1 MSFCKL
7 GAVCGRDAYPIEQIH
22 LLNAMMGQQ
31 DTAQRRMF
39 ELGKLAI
46 SAFRGKRSR
55 NAKKAKKTKERS
67 AKKNKKKR
75 KKNEKESGIIPGSLF
90 IQKSAAPTPGDR
102 TCSESSSSSS
112 TDGSSTE

>member
-7 GAVCGRDAYPIEQIH
+7 GAVCGRDAYPID
-22 LLNAMMGQQ
+22 LLNAMIGQQ

-55 NAKKAKKTKERS
+55 KKTTERS

-75 KKNEKESGIIPGSLF
+75 SKNEESGIMPGSLF

>member
-7 GAVCGRDAYPIEQIH
+7 GAVCGRDAYPID
-22 LLNAMMGQQ
+22 LLNAMIGQQ

-39 ELGKLAI
+39 ELGKLPI

-55 NAKKAKKTKERS
+55 NAKKAKKTTERS

-75 KKNEKESGIIPGSLF
+75 SKNEESGIMPGSLF